1 MIVVTSGKKY
11 IDIDAYASCVAY
23 RDLLRFLGVEAV
35 AATSAVI
42 NESVTPSLR
51 SLVVGFDDYTPVD
64 GDEFV
69 VLDLSNPEF
78 LDGLVEEKRRE

>member
-23 RDLLRFLGVEAV
+23 RDLLRFLGFGAV
-35 AATSAVI
+35 AVTSAVI
-42 NESVTPSLR
+42 NESVTLSLQG
-51 SLVVGFDDYTPVD
+51 LAVGFDDYIPVD

-69 VLDLSNPEF
+69 EPGVFRWAGGREE
-78 LDGLVEEKRRE
+78 DG